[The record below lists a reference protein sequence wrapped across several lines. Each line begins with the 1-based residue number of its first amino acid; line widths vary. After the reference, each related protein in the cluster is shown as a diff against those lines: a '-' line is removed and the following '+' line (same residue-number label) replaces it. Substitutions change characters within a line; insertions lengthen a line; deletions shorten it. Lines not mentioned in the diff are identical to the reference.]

1 MQKAYCK
8 KWTKMQL
15 SATNI
20 GVQVIGFKNFQEI
33 LTIEKKKY
41 DSEKSNAI
49 FPVFSIGS
57 LYKQRIYIIAS
68 NTRRHTTKST
78 NERKNISR
86 QLD

>member
-8 KWTKMQL
+8 KRTKMQL

-20 GVQVIGFKNFQEI
+20 GVQVIGFKNFQEK
-33 LTIEKKKY
+33 TIVKKKY
-41 DSEKSNAI
+41 DTEKNKAI

-68 NTRRHTTKST
+68 NTRKHTTKST

>member
-8 KWTKMQL
+8 KRTKMQL

-20 GVQVIGFKNFQEI
+20 GVQVIGFKNFQEK
-33 LTIEKKKY
+33 TIVKKKY
-41 DSEKSNAI
+41 DTEKNKAI

-68 NTRRHTTKST
+68 NTRKHTAKST

>member
-8 KWTKMQL
+8 KRTKMQL

-20 GVQVIGFKNFQEI
+20 GVQVIGFKNFQET
-33 LTIEKKKY
+33 TIVKKKY
-41 DSEKSNAI
+41 DTVKNKAI

-68 NTRRHTTKST
+68 NTRKHTAKST
-78 NERKNISR
+78 NERKNIRR